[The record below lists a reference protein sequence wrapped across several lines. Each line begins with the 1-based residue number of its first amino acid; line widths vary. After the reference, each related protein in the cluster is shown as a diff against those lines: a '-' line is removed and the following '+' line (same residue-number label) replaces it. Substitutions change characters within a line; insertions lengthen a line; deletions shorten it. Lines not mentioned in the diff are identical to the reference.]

1 MRRQTRVAL
10 ITSCLALLFFHG
22 PARGGDGVSIK
33 ITNDSTED
41 LMVTVYDTSS
51 NPRRIVLTNAR
62 INGFTSVPISL
73 MANAGGRGQLEWT
86 ATSTDPNFQR
96 CGHASA
102 AVSNA
107 ESVNVHA
114 DSTCAA

>member
-1 MRRQTRVAL
+1 MRPQTKVAL
-10 ITSCLALLFFHG
+10 ILSCLAMLFFQG
-22 PARGGDGVSIK
+22 PARGNDGVAIN
-33 ITNDSTED
+33 ITNDSTD
-41 LMVTVYDTSS
+41 DIMVTVYDMSS
-51 NPRRIVLTNAR
+51 NPGRIVLTNAR

-73 MANAGGRGQLEWT
+73 VANAGGRAQLEWT
-86 ATSTDPNFQR
+86 ATNTDPNFPR